1 MSSFFVKPNASFTEV
16 LHEIWPIDSFSRQA
30 ITEFCRNNNISFT
43 EVFTTMGTPSMKFN
57 AEDYYVVRNF
67 IDRYSTHSD

>member
-16 LHEIWPIDSFSRQA
+16 LFEIWPIDSFSRKA

-43 EVFTTMGTPSMKFN
+43 EVFTTMGTTSFKYAP
-57 AEDYYVVRNF
+57 EDYYKVRNF
-67 IDRYSTHSD
+67 IDRYSTNSD

>member
-16 LHEIWPIDSFSRQA
+16 LFEIWPIDGFSRKA

-43 EVFTTMGTPSMKFN
+43 EVFTTMGTTSFKYTP
-57 AEDYYVVRNF
+57 EDYYKVRNF
-67 IDRYSTHSD
+67 IDRYSTNSD